1 MSLDRIRSA
10 EDPRLVR
17 LLGTRETQNPYLHLS
32 GQCET
37 TDVNQSWLGFSYQAD
52 ALRQRAE
59 IRLRG
64 LAICAPEPET
74 RTSVSQRKT
83 EL

>member
-1 MSLDRIRSA
+1 MSKYRISA

-17 LLGTRETQNPYLHLS
+17 LWNRETKSYRHLS
-32 GQCET
+32 GQGET

-52 ALRQRAE
+52 ALRQRAA
-59 IRLRG
+59 IRGEGWPYVRQSRN
-64 LAICAPEPET
+64 AHVIVPKEN
-74 RTSVSQRKT
+74 